1 MGVGQAARGG
11 AASICDTVRCAYS
24 EDWLAMDSLVVES
37 RLREIADPELTFV
50 PEPGTGDAV
59 SGVTEVHRLLDE
71 ARGEWASCRYL
82 LDEIREVRPTEA
94 VVIGRVV
101 ATLRGSGSR
110 ASFTFVHAWHARGT
124 RIHRIEVYTDRAQ
137 ASKALGWPL

>member
-50 PEPGTGDAV
+50 PEPGTGGAV
-59 SGVTEVHRLLDE
+59 SGITEVLRLLTD
-71 ARGEWASCRYL
+71 ARAEWSSCRYL
-82 LDEIREVRPTEA
+82 LDEIREVDATEA

-101 ATLRGSGSR
+101 ATLRCSR
-110 ASFTFVHAWHARGT
+110 SRVSFPFVHAWRARGS
-124 RIHRIEVYTDRAQ
+124 RIHRIETYTDRDQ
-137 ASKALGWPL
+137 ASTALGWSL